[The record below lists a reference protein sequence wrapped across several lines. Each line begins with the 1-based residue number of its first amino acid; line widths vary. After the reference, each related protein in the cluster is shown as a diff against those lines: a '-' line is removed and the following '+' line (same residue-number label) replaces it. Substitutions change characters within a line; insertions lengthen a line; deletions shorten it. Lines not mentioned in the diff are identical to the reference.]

1 MKAAAVRIAIE
12 NGAHALHALV
22 RSPRQNASARCS
34 LVTQHAAKAITL
46 NNRVR
51 VYNRRRNDWITIIY
65 KYINKYIAGAISW
78 AAGQQAAAAAAG
90 QACAQSEVAQVL

>member
-1 MKAAAVRIAIE
+1 MLQR
-12 NGAHALHALV
+12 HARLA
-22 RSPRQNASARCS
+22 PN
-34 LVTQHAAKAITL
+34 TQQQPTL

-65 KYINKYIAGAISW
+65 KCINKYIAGAISW

-90 QACAQSEVAQVL
+90 QACAQSEAVQVRQGAEAVQVL